1 MGRLLDGLRSSYDAI
16 VVDSPPLAAG
26 VDGLALATV
35 TGSLVL
41 VLRSGVS
48 DRELAEAKVEV
59 LGQLPVR
66 VLGAVLNDVRP
77 GGAYRYYSY
86 YLEGYEV
93 HDEPAAAEAHVLRG
107 PAEEPAPR

>member
-1 MGRLLDGLRSSYDAI
+1 MKIHRHSYDAV

-26 VDGLALATV
+26 ADGFALATV

-41 VLRSGVS
+41 VLRAGVS
-48 DRELAEAKVEV
+48 DRELTETKLGV
-59 LGQLPVR
+59 LTHLPVR

-86 YLEGYEV
+86 YLEGYEAQ
-93 HDEPAAAEAHVLRG
+93 DEPDPGPARVLRG
-107 PAEEPAPR
+107 PAEEPAKR

>member
-1 MGRLLDGLRSSYDAI
+1 MARLLDTLRTSYEAI
-16 VVDSPPLAAG
+16 IVDSPPLAAG
-26 VDGLALATV
+26 ADGLALATV

-41 VLRSGVS
+41 VLRTGVS
-48 DRELAEAKVEV
+48 DRELTEAKLGV
-59 LGQLPVR
+59 LNHLPVR

-93 HDEPAAAEAHVLRG
+93 DDEPAAADAHVLRG
-107 PAEEPAPR
+107 PEK